1 MSKYDAAQAEL
12 EKQLARL
19 LQRVGK
25 IEGDLRQTR
34 DPDWP
39 EQASQAENDEVLA
52 GLDQMSRAEVSRIR
66 AALGRIAN
74 GSYGVCITCGAAIGS
89 ERLNA
94 VPSAMVCRTCSSETR
109 SDA

>member
-39 EQASQAENDEVLA
+39 EQATQAENDEVLA
-52 GLDQMSRAEVSRIR
+52 GLDQMSRAEVGQIR

-74 GSYGVCITCGAAIGS
+74 GSYGVCLTCGAAIGS

-94 VPSAMVCRTCSSETR
+94 VPSALACRTCSSEAR
-109 SDA
+109 RDA